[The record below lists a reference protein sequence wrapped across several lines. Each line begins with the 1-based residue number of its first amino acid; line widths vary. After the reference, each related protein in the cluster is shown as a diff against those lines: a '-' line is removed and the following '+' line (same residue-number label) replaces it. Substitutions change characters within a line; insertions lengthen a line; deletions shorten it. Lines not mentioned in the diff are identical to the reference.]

1 MKGNSMATA
10 KRSDAG
16 SIKYTNLTEAAKKLG
31 GAGGKSNSPS
41 KQNASRNN
49 GKLGGRPKK

>member
-1 MKGNSMATA
+1 MATA
-10 KRSDAG
+10 KKNDAG
-16 SIKYTNLTEAAKKLG
+16 GIKYTNLTEAAKKMG

-49 GKLGGRPKK
+49 GKLGGRPVKK

>member
-1 MKGNSMATA
+1 MATA
-10 KRSDAG
+10 KKNDAG
-16 SIKYTNLTEAAKKLG
+16 GIKYTNLTESAKKMG

-49 GKLGGRPKK
+49 GKLGGRPAKK